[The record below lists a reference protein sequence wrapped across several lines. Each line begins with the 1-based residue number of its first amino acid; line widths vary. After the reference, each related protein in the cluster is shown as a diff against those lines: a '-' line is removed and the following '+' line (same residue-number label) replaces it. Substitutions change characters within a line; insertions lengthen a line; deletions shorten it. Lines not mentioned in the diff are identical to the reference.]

1 VGVPCFLMDVI
12 TIRLSVINYLILN
25 RILPI
30 GSPLRQIFDDINA
43 SQLSSAATPVIVKTV
58 TCSLK
63 DAEELQ
69 RLAAQHCSEAT
80 AVIGQA
86 IEDYGRRIRSR

>member
-1 VGVPCFLMDVI
+1 MDVI
-12 TIRLSVINYLILN
+12 TIRLSIINYLILN

-30 GSPLRQIFDDINA
+30 GSPLRQIFDDINS
-43 SQLSSAATPVIVKTV
+43 SQLSPGAMPIVIKTV

-86 IEDYGRRIRSR
+86 IEDYGRRIRFR